1 YRAELTLLERCRETL
16 ARGEAIRAALGLAEG
31 DLALLKAWGLLSA
44 KPLYY
49 AANVDRNDPRSLA
62 LAKELEAAAGTYPVV
77 AVDGKLEGELA
88 LLPPEEQ
95 AVFLEELG
103 LAEPARERLVG
114 VGYQLLGLLTFYTI
128 VGEELRAWSLRQGAT
143 ALEAA
148 GKIHSDMARGFVRA
162 EVVPVEEFLATPAL
176 AALRERG
183 AVRLE
188 GREYRV
194 REGDILTIRF
204 AP

>member
-1 YRAELTLLERCRETL
+1 
-16 ARGEAIRAALGLAEG
+16 
-31 DLALLKAWGLLSA
+31 
-44 KPLYY
+44 
-49 AANVDRNDPRSLA
+49 
-62 LAKELEAAAGTYPVV
+62 
-77 AVDGKLEGELA
+77 VDGKLEGELA

-95 AVFLEELG
+95 AAFLEELG
-103 LAEPARERLVG
+103 LAEPARERLVR